1 MEGARRRDEELT
13 LSPRLDK
20 KLFSRGLAKVQSRIE
35 KRFYVTALSFAQD
48 LGDIIGEGIATA
60 PRVEVSDQRFEAA
73 DAAPPKNAFSDI
85 RERRKL
91 GKRILKA
98 LQPYLETAL
107 RVESEISKKPYEKLQ
122 KELEAVVD
130 ASIDAARAS
139 SAGGEAK
146 RDDAEEEDTIMVDAP
161 DASEIMVKSAF
172 RAEAAMDT
180 GEDGGNIEV
189 KTSGLGIVGADA
201 LDAMEVSPRRS
212 KRSAASNGVDASETP
227 PAGHEFRPPTPPQS
241 NGSLSKEPGDA
252 LAEGGILWYLKAM
265 KPVGTSILSEHWAAG
280 RDAVRMLSEDL
291 TDLDDEELRGLGAD
305 VDEAVAAAGMDA
317 EPTADNKVWSASKSK
332 TSSRARRRR
341 ASGRRR

>member
-1 MEGARRRDEELT
+1 M
-13 LSPRLDK
+13 
-20 KLFSRGLAKVQSRIE
+20 
-35 KRFYVTALSFAQD
+35 TALSFAQD

-60 PRVEVSDQRFEAA
+60 PRVDEVAKQRFGAA
-73 DAAPPKNAFSDI
+73 DSAPPKTAFSDI

-98 LQPYLETAL
+98 VQPYLETAL
-107 RVESEISKKPYEKLQ
+107 RVESEISNKPYENLQ
-122 KELEAVVD
+122 RELDALVD

-139 SAGGEAK
+139 AGGEPK
-146 RDDAEEEDTIMVDAP
+146 REGEDEEDTIMVDAP
-161 DASEIMVKSAF
+161 NPSEITVKSAL
-172 RAEAAMDT
+172 RSTVTAAADTDAMDT

-189 KTSGLGIVGADA
+189 NTSGLGIVNQGVSEAIEA
-201 LDAMEVSPRRS
+201 SPRKS
-212 KRSAASNGVDASETP
+212 KRGSASNGVDSSETP
-227 PAGHEFRPPTPPQS
+227 PAGHGFPALACSDQPGPPTPPQS
-241 NGSLSKEPGDA
+241 NGSFGKEPGDS

-305 VDEAVAAAGMDA
+305 VDEAVAAAAMVT
-317 EPTADNKVWSASKSK
+317 EPTVDVTATTSKGKANSK
-332 TSSRARRRR
+332 AKKRR